1 MEAVGLLLSL
11 KSTNTRQIIIFD
23 WDDTLF
29 PTEYFKT
36 RMEMLHNHELIPP
49 EINLNLRTIASNII
63 KVITNAKLCGNVS
76 IISNATIE
84 WLQLCIDV
92 IPEIIPLLETINII
106 SAQDSF
112 KQLSNDTSNDPE
124 KWKVWTFYHYI
135 DYTIKIY
142 EQLSKNNYYNI
153 LSIGDSIQERNALK
167 INTSIFKK
175 NYPDFIFSKTIK
187 LIEKPTFKIIIDQ
200 LLYII
205 DLLSNVENI
214 GYLDHDDYNFV

>member
-1 MEAVGLLLSL
+1 MEAVRLLLSL
-11 KSTNTRQIIIFD
+11 KSPNTRQIIIFD

-36 RMEMLHNHELIPP
+36 RIEMLQNHALIPP

-76 IISNATIE
+76 IISNATIV

-92 IPEIIPLLETINII
+92 IPEIIPLLQTINII
-106 SAQDSF
+106 SAQDNF

-124 KWKVWTFYHYI
+124 KWKVWTFYHHI
-135 DYTIKIY
+135 DYTIKTY

-167 INTSIFKK
+167 INTKIFKK

-200 LLYII
+200 LLYLI
-205 DLLSNVENI
+205 DILSNVENI
-214 GYLDHDDYNFV
+214 SYLDQEDYNFI